1 MTAKQSGMAR
11 AKKGPRVPLRELPQE
26 LPRKSTSL
34 SLSARPEPFPLSPEE
49 TALIVVDMQNAYA
62 SKGGYLDLAGFDI
75 SGAAGVIKKIK
86 KVVAAARQLGLPIV
100 YFQNGWDAAKQEA
113 GGPQSPN
120 WWKSNAL
127 KLMRANA
134 HYDGKLITKGTWDYA
149 IVDELAPDAKD
160 IVIQKPR
167 YSGFAGTQLDA
178 ILRARRVRNILLVG
192 VATNVCVESTLRD
205 AFFLEYFPVLIED
218 AAWQAGPRELHTAT
232 VMNTQSFF
240 GWVTTTSE
248 FCALSNQA

>member
-1 MTAKQSGMAR
+1 MTAKTSS
-11 AKKGPRVPLRELPQE
+11 KPKTSKPRVPVREQPQE
-26 LPRKSTSL
+26 LPRKATSL
-34 SLSARPEPFPLSPEE
+34 GLSARPETFPLAPEE

-62 SKGGYLDLAGFDI
+62 TKGGYLDLAGFDI
-75 SGAAGVIKKIK
+75 TGAAGVIKKIK
-86 KVVAAARQLGLPIV
+86 KVIAAARALGMPIV

-127 KLMRANA
+127 KLMRSNA
-134 HYDGKLITKGTWDYA
+134 QYDGKLITKGTWDYA
-149 IVDELAPDAKD
+149 IVDDLVPQPED

-167 YSGFAGTQLDA
+167 YSGFAGTNLDA
-178 ILRARRVRNILLVG
+178 MLRARRVRNLLLVG

-205 AFFLEYFPVLIED
+205 AFFLEYFPILIED